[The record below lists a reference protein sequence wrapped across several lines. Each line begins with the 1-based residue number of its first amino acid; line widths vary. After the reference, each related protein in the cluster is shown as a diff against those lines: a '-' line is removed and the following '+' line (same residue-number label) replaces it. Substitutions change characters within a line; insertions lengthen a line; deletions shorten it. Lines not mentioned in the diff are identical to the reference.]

1 MRKLAFT
8 AIFAA
13 LALSEAA
20 AQKAENLPT
29 QVTTVH
35 LGDVRVRYL
44 NFKWDEAAFGALEK
58 GSDDPGAQRG
68 WVIARLFPD
77 KPIMWNGKQISGG
90 NLLILNPAKGN
101 TPLSFEVRVIDMRDV
116 WAENPNVVAEPPEG
130 TTLYSAPAQFG
141 KVTEVADRLTIA
153 LSESE
158 GGIEMSIHYGNRLAK
173 LLFTR

>member
-44 NFKWDEAAFGALEK
+44 NFKWDEAAFEALEK
-58 GSDDPGAQRG
+58 GSDAPGAQRG
-68 WVIARLFPD
+68 WAIARLFPD

-90 NLLILNPAKGN
+90 NLLILNPAKRD
-101 TPLSFEVRVIDMRDV
+101 TPMSFEVRVVDMRDV
-116 WAENPNVVAEPPEG
+116 WVDPNVVGVPPEG

-141 KVTEVADRLTIA
+141 KVADVAERLTIT

-158 GGIEMSIHYGNRLAK
+158 GGIEMAIHHGNRLAK